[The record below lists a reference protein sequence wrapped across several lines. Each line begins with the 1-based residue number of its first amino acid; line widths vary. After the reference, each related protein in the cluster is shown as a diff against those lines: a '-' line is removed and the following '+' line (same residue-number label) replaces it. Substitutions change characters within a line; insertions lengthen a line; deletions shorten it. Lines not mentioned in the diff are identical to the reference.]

1 MYIQLN
7 AVIVDA
13 DENNRRELAG
23 FLSQLGVQIVDQ
35 HDELQQLS
43 GTLGKLESPSLVIVN
58 LDPTPQ
64 ETLRRIAT
72 LPRQYPNVNFFL
84 MSQTIDPNLL
94 IDAMH
99 LGIKEFI
106 PLPISQEKFSA
117 AVERVASGAGMAKRA
132 RIIHVVSTI
141 GGVGSTTV
149 ACNVAASLAKQA
161 KTVLMDLDL
170 VRGAV
175 AGYFD
180 LRPRFTI
187 ADVMDTAEKVDRML
201 LDNAL
206 TVHKNSNLAV
216 LGRPEMPED
225 TQRVNATGVQ
235 RLLSI
240 LSRGFDFVVLD
251 SIMSVD
257 PIYAAAISAAD
268 VNVIVMQLNV
278 PSAKNA
284 ERYCGALRR
293 CGTDTNKI
301 RLVVNRYVKKGGDI
315 EPEEIEKAMG
325 MKVNWLIP
333 NDFKN
338 AIGAINYGEPIV
350 LRAPKSEIANS
361 LVGLANSLSG
371 RPAAT
376 EIAA

>member
-7 AVIVDA
+7 AVIVDPDA
-13 DENNRRELAG
+13 NNRGELAG
-23 FLSQLGVQIVDQ
+23 FLAQLGVQIVAQ
-35 HDELQQLS
+35 LDELQQL
-43 GTLGKLESPSLVIVN
+43 TATIGKLETPALVIVN
-58 LDPTPQ
+58 LDPSPQ
-64 ETLRRIAT
+64 ETLRKISG
-72 LPRQYPNVNFFL
+72 LPRQHPGVNFFL

-99 LGIKEFI
+99 IGIKEFI

-117 AVERVASGAGMAKRA
+117 AVERVASVSGMSKRA
-132 RIIHVVSTI
+132 RIVHVVSTI

-149 ACNVAASLAKQA
+149 ACNIAASLAKTA
-161 KTVLMDLDL
+161 KTVLLDLDL

-187 ADVMDTAEKVDRML
+187 ADVMDTAEKVDRLL

-206 TVHKNSNLAV
+206 TIHKNSNLAV

-225 TQRVNATGVQ
+225 SQRVNAAGVQ
-235 RLLSI
+235 RLLNM
-240 LSRGFDFVVLD
+240 LSRVFDYVVID
-251 SIMSVD
+251 SVMSVD

-268 VNVIVMQLNV
+268 VNIVVMQLNV

-293 CGTDTNKI
+293 CGTDSSKI

-315 EPEEIEKAMG
+315 EPDEIEKAMG
-325 MKVNWLIP
+325 LKVSWLIP

-338 AIGAINYGEPIV
+338 AIASINFGEPIV
-350 LRAPKSEIANS
+350 LRAPKSEIATS
-361 LVGLANSLSG
+361 LVGLANSLSTK
-371 RPAAT
+371 PAAT
-376 EIAA
+376 ELAA